1 MGLIKAT
8 VGAVGSTLHDQWK
21 EALRCDEMGN
31 DILMKKVTT
40 KNGVISNGSAIIV
53 GPGQCAII
61 FDNGRV
67 IDATAEEGYYKFDTS
82 STPSLFEGEFKGMFK
97 EMWQRFTF
105 NGASAKQQ
113 AVFFFN
119 IKEIIN
125 NKFGT
130 PAPVMYDDWS
140 HAIPSQMTGETI
152 PLSVFIKCFG
162 TYTFKITNPATFMN
176 EIAGMSDEY
185 RKDELLE
192 QMRSEVMDSFE
203 KVLNQL
209 GCVNKIPVRSLPS
222 QKDKV
227 KEIMAEGNYDEA
239 IQKRG
244 ISIIGFNIESVSLD
258 EASQEKINNYEL
270 SSNAYIQQGT
280 MVGAYAQSMKDAAN
294 NPNGATNG
302 FVGVGMANMASGG
315 MMGGAT
321 TSPWQNATPAQ
332 NNSTNNTTT
341 TETWECPNCK
351 KQVNGNFCP
360 DCGAKKPEKAFC
372 PNCGKKVDKDTKFC
386 PDCGTKLN

>member
-1 MGLIKAT
+1 MGLIKASL
-8 VGAVGSTLHDQWK
+8 GAVGSTLHDQWK
-21 EALRCDEMGN
+21 EAIRCEEMGN

-140 HAIPSQMTGETI
+140 HAIPNQMTGETI

-258 EASQEKINNYEL
+258 DESQEKINNYEL

-321 TSPWQNATPAQ
+321 TSPWQNATPVQ
-332 NNSTNNTTT
+332 NNSTNNTTS

>member
-140 HAIPSQMTGETI
+140 HAIPNQMTGETI

-176 EIAGMSDEY
+176 EIAGISDEY

-258 EASQEKINNYEL
+258 EESQEKINNYEL

-315 MMGGAT
+315 MMGGAA

-341 TETWECPNCK
+341 TETWKCPNCK

>member
-8 VGAVGSTLHDQWK
+8 IGAVGSTLHDQWK

-140 HAIPSQMTGETI
+140 HAIPNQMTGETI

-258 EASQEKINNYEL
+258 EESQEKINNYEL
-270 SSNAYIQQGT
+270 SSNAYMQQGT

-321 TSPWQNATPAQ
+321 TSPWQNATPVQ
-332 NNSTNNTTT
+332 NNSTNNTTS

>member
-258 EASQEKINNYEL
+258 EESQEKINNYEL

-332 NNSTNNTTT
+332 NNSTNNTIS

>member
-82 STPSLFEGEFKGMFK
+82 STPSLFEGEFKGMFR

-140 HAIPSQMTGETI
+140 HAIPNQMTGETI

-176 EIAGMSDEY
+176 EIAGISDEY

-244 ISIIGFNIESVSLD
+244 ISITGFNIESVSLD
-258 EASQEKINNYEL
+258 EESQEKINNYEL

-332 NNSTNNTTT
+332 NNSNNNTTS

>member
-140 HAIPSQMTGETI
+140 HAIPNQMTGETI

-176 EIAGMSDEY
+176 EIAGISDEY

-258 EASQEKINNYEL
+258 EESQEKINNYEL

-315 MMGGAT
+315 VMGGAA

>member
-258 EASQEKINNYEL
+258 EESQEKINNYEL

-332 NNSTNNTTT
+332 NNAATTT

>member
-8 VGAVGSTLHDQWK
+8 IGAVGSTLHDQWK

-140 HAIPSQMTGETI
+140 HAIPNQMTGETI

-258 EASQEKINNYEL
+258 DESQEKINNYEL

-280 MVGAYAQSMKDAAN
+280 MVGAYAQSIKDAAN

-332 NNSTNNTTT
+332 NNSTNNTTS

>member
-140 HAIPSQMTGETI
+140 HAIPNQMTGETI

-176 EIAGMSDEY
+176 EIAGISDEY

-258 EASQEKINNYEL
+258 EESQEKINNYEL

>member
-140 HAIPSQMTGETI
+140 HAIPNQMTGETI

>member
-82 STPSLFEGEFKGMFK
+82 STPSLFEGEFKGMFR

-140 HAIPSQMTGETI
+140 HAIPNQMTGETI

-176 EIAGMSDEY
+176 EIAGISDEY

-244 ISIIGFNIESVSLD
+244 ISITGFNIESVSLD
-258 EASQEKINNYEL
+258 EESQEKINNYEL

-280 MVGAYAQSMKDAAN
+280 MLGAYAQSMKDAAN

-332 NNSTNNTTT
+332 KNSTNNTTS

>member
-40 KNGVISNGSAIIV
+40 KIGVISNGSAIIV

-140 HAIPSQMTGETI
+140 HAIPNQMTGETI

-244 ISIIGFNIESVSLD
+244 ISIIGFNIEYVSLD
-258 EASQEKINNYEL
+258 EESQEKINNYEL

>member
-140 HAIPSQMTGETI
+140 HAIPNQMTGETI

-162 TYTFKITNPATFMN
+162 TYTFKIINPATFMN

-258 EASQEKINNYEL
+258 DESQEKINNYEL

-321 TSPWQNATPAQ
+321 TSPWQNATPVQ
-332 NNSTNNTTT
+332 NNSTNNTTS

-360 DCGAKKPEKAFC
+360 DCGAKKPEKAFS

>member
-82 STPSLFEGEFKGMFK
+82 STPSLFEGEFKGMFR

-140 HAIPSQMTGETI
+140 HAIPNQMTGETI

-176 EIAGMSDEY
+176 EIAGISDEY

-244 ISIIGFNIESVSLD
+244 ISITGFNIESVSLD
-258 EASQEKINNYEL
+258 EESQEKINNYEL

-294 NPNGATNG
+294 NTNGATNG

-321 TSPWQNATPAQ
+321 TFPWQNATPAQ
-332 NNSTNNTTT
+332 KNSTNNTTS

>member
-140 HAIPSQMTGETI
+140 HAIPNQMTGETI

-258 EASQEKINNYEL
+258 EESQEKINNYEL

>member
-21 EALRCDEMGN
+21 EAIRCDEMGN

-140 HAIPSQMTGETI
+140 HAIPNQMTGETL

-258 EASQEKINNYEL
+258 EESQEKINNYEL
-270 SSNAYIQQGT
+270 SSNVYMQQGT

-332 NNSTNNTTT
+332 NNSNNTAT
-341 TETWECPNCK
+341 TEAWECPNCK
-351 KQVNGNFCP
+351 KQVNGNFCS
-360 DCGAKKPEKAFC
+360 DCGTKKPEKAFC

>member
-176 EIAGMSDEY
+176 EIAGISDEY

-244 ISIIGFNIESVSLD
+244 ISITGFNIESVSLD
-258 EASQEKINNYEL
+258 EESQEKINNYEL

-351 KQVNGNFCP
+351 KQVNENFCP

>member
-82 STPSLFEGEFKGMFK
+82 STPSLFEGEFKGMFR

-140 HAIPSQMTGETI
+140 HAIPNQMTGETI

-176 EIAGMSDEY
+176 EIAGISDEY

-244 ISIIGFNIESVSLD
+244 ISITGFNIESVSLD
-258 EASQEKINNYEL
+258 EESQEKINNYEL

-332 NNSTNNTTT
+332 KNSTNNTTS

-360 DCGAKKPEKAFC
+360 DCGVKKPEKAFC

>member
-31 DILMKKVTT
+31 NILMKKVTT

-140 HAIPSQMTGETI
+140 HAIPNQMTGETI

-176 EIAGMSDEY
+176 EIAGISDEY

-244 ISIIGFNIESVSLD
+244 ISITGFNIESVSLD
-258 EASQEKINNYEL
+258 EESQEKINNYEL

-332 NNSTNNTTT
+332 NNSTNNTTS

>member
-258 EASQEKINNYEL
+258 EESQEKINNYEL

-332 NNSTNNTTT
+332 NNSTNNTTS

>member
-1 MGLIKAT
+1 MGLIKST

-82 STPSLFEGEFKGMFK
+82 STPSLFEGEFKGMFR

-140 HAIPSQMTGETI
+140 HAIPNQMTGETI

-176 EIAGMSDEY
+176 EIAGISDEY
-185 RKDELLE
+185 RKDELLA

-244 ISIIGFNIESVSLD
+244 ISITGFNIESVSLD
-258 EASQEKINNYEL
+258 EESQEKINNYEL

-332 NNSTNNTTT
+332 KNSTNNTTS

>member
-130 PAPVMYDDWS
+130 PAMYDDWS
-140 HAIPSQMTGETI
+140 HAIPNQMTGETI

-332 NNSTNNTTT
+332 NNTNSSATV
-341 TETWECPNCK
+341 ETWECPNCK

-360 DCGAKKPEKAFC
+360 DCGAKKPEKSFC

>member
-82 STPSLFEGEFKGMFK
+82 STPSLFEGEFKGMFR

-176 EIAGMSDEY
+176 EIAGISDEY

-244 ISIIGFNIESVSLD
+244 ISITGFNIESVSLD
-258 EASQEKINNYEL
+258 EESQEKINNYEL

>member
-140 HAIPSQMTGETI
+140 HAIPNQMTGETI

-176 EIAGMSDEY
+176 EIAGISDEY

-244 ISIIGFNIESVSLD
+244 ISITGFNIESVSLD
-258 EASQEKINNYEL
+258 EESQEKINNYEL

-315 MMGGAT
+315 MMGGAI
-321 TSPWQNATPAQ
+321 TSPWQNDTPAQ
-332 NNSTNNTTT
+332 KNSTNNTTS
-341 TETWECPNCK
+341 TETWECSNCK

>member
-82 STPSLFEGEFKGMFK
+82 STPSLFEGEFKGMFR

-140 HAIPSQMTGETI
+140 HAIPNQMTGETI

-176 EIAGMSDEY
+176 EIAGISDEY

-244 ISIIGFNIESVSLD
+244 ISITGFNIESVSLD
-258 EASQEKINNYEL
+258 EESQEKINNYEL

-302 FVGVGMANMASGG
+302 FVGVGMANMTSGG

-321 TSPWQNATPAQ
+321 TFPWQNATPAQ
-332 NNSTNNTTT
+332 KNSTNNTTS

>member
-31 DILMKKVTT
+31 NILMKKVTT

-140 HAIPSQMTGETI
+140 HAIPNQMTGETI

-176 EIAGMSDEY
+176 EIAGISDEY

-244 ISIIGFNIESVSLD
+244 ISITGFNIESVSLD
-258 EASQEKINNYEL
+258 EESQEKINNYEL

-332 NNSTNNTTT
+332 NNTNSSATV
-341 TETWECPNCK
+341 ETWECPNCK

-360 DCGAKKPEKAFC
+360 DCGAKKPEKSFC

>member
-8 VGAVGSTLHDQWK
+8 IGAVGSTLHDQWK

-140 HAIPSQMTGETI
+140 HAIPNQMTGENI

-244 ISIIGFNIESVSLD
+244 ISITGFNIESVSLD
-258 EASQEKINNYEL
+258 DESQEKINNYEL

-341 TETWECPNCK
+341 TETWECSNCK

>member
-8 VGAVGSTLHDQWK
+8 IGAVGSTLHDQWK
-21 EALRCDEMGN
+21 EAIRCDEMGN

-82 STPSLFEGEFKGMFK
+82 STPSLFEGEFKGMFR

-140 HAIPSQMTGETI
+140 HAIPNQMTGETI

-176 EIAGMSDEY
+176 EIAGISDEY

-244 ISIIGFNIESVSLD
+244 ISITGFNIESVSLD
-258 EASQEKINNYEL
+258 EESQEKINNYEL

-332 NNSTNNTTT
+332 NNSTNNTTS

>member
-140 HAIPSQMTGETI
+140 HAIPNQMTGETI

-176 EIAGMSDEY
+176 EIAGISDEY

-244 ISIIGFNIESVSLD
+244 ISITGFNIESVSLD
-258 EASQEKINNYEL
+258 EESQEKINNYEL

-321 TSPWQNATPAQ
+321 TSPWQNAIPAQ
-332 NNSTNNTTT
+332 NNSTNNTTS

>member
-140 HAIPSQMTGETI
+140 HAIPNQMTGETI

-176 EIAGMSDEY
+176 EIAGISDEY

-244 ISIIGFNIESVSLD
+244 ISITGFNIESVSLD
-258 EASQEKINNYEL
+258 EESQEKINNYEL

-332 NNSTNNTTT
+332 KNSTNNTTS

-360 DCGAKKPEKAFC
+360 DCGVKKPEKAFC

>member
-105 NGASAKQQ
+105 NGASAKLQ

-140 HAIPSQMTGETI
+140 HAIPNQMTGETI

-176 EIAGMSDEY
+176 EIAGISDEY

-244 ISIIGFNIESVSLD
+244 ISITGFNIESVSLD
-258 EASQEKINNYEL
+258 EESQEKINNYEL

-294 NPNGATNG
+294 NQNGATNG

-332 NNSTNNTTT
+332 NNSTNNTTS

>member
-8 VGAVGSTLHDQWK
+8 IGAVGSTLHDQWK
-21 EALRCDEMGN
+21 EAIRCDEMGN

-40 KNGVISNGSAIIV
+40 KNEVISNGSAIIV

-140 HAIPSQMTGETI
+140 HAIPNQMTGETL

-244 ISIIGFNIESVSLD
+244 ISIIEFNIESVSLD
-258 EASQEKINNYEL
+258 EESQEKINNYEL
-270 SSNAYIQQGT
+270 SSNAYMQQGT

-302 FVGVGMANMASGG
+302 FVGVGMANMVSGG

-321 TSPWQNATPAQ
+321 ISPWQNATQAQ
-332 NNSTNNTTT
+332 NNSNNTTT
-341 TETWECPNCK
+341 TAEAWECPNCK

-360 DCGAKKPEKAFC
+360 DCGTKRPEKAFC

>member
-82 STPSLFEGEFKGMFK
+82 STPSLFEGEFKGMFR

-140 HAIPSQMTGETI
+140 HAIPNQMTGETI

-176 EIAGMSDEY
+176 EIAGISDEY

-244 ISIIGFNIESVSLD
+244 ISITGFNIESVSLD
-258 EASQEKINNYEL
+258 EESQEKINNYEL

-332 NNSTNNTTT
+332 NNSNNTTT
-341 TETWECPNCK
+341 TAEAWECPNCK

-360 DCGAKKPEKAFC
+360 DCGTKRPEKAFC

-386 PDCGTKLN
+386 PECGTKLN

>member
-67 IDATAEEGYYKFDTS
+67 IDATAEEGYYKFDIS

-140 HAIPSQMTGETI
+140 HAIPNQMTGETI

-176 EIAGMSDEY
+176 EIAGISDEY

-244 ISIIGFNIESVSLD
+244 ISITGFNIESVSLD
-258 EASQEKINNYEL
+258 EESQEKINNYEL

-332 NNSTNNTTT
+332 NNTNSSATV
-341 TETWECPNCK
+341 ETWECPNCK

-360 DCGAKKPEKAFC
+360 DCGAKKPEKSFC

>member
-82 STPSLFEGEFKGMFK
+82 STPSLFEGEFKGMFR

-140 HAIPSQMTGETI
+140 HAIPNQMTGETI

-176 EIAGMSDEY
+176 EIAGISDEY

-244 ISIIGFNIESVSLD
+244 ISITGFNIESVSLD
-258 EASQEKINNYEL
+258 EESQEKINNYEL

-332 NNSTNNTTT
+332 KNSTNNTTS

>member
-8 VGAVGSTLHDQWK
+8 IGAVGSTLHDQWK
-21 EALRCDEMGN
+21 EAIRCDEMGN

-140 HAIPSQMTGETI
+140 HAIPNQMTGETL

-258 EASQEKINNYEL
+258 EESQEKINNYEL
-270 SSNAYIQQGT
+270 SSNAYMQQGT

-321 TSPWQNATPAQ
+321 TSPWQNATPVQ
-332 NNSTNNTTT
+332 NNSNNTTT
-341 TETWECPNCK
+341 AEAWECPNCK

-360 DCGAKKPEKAFC
+360 DCGTKKPEKAFC